1 MADENTSLMSGFDGA
16 TKMTDVATPPQPSL
30 TSPDALPTS
39 GAPLPAGETTKGTV
53 AVEPGS
59 APPEGYDEA
68 VAYLKDDAKMP
79 ASFIASADPAEL
91 IEYAA
96 SLAHTDET
104 TETESTS
111 EVTDILTRLSAQL
124 DGKET
129 AATEELGTVTKKT
142 ATEKIS
148 ENEEIAHLRSQVGL
162 LIQMAEQDKITS
174 WVERSKGEFP
184 AVVNTDVQEKVT
196 QLAIALRQ
204 TGSET
209 NVDRALDR
217 ATKIIMEEV
226 GSGQTVISKRAYVA
240 QLRAKGSLTP
250 PADAGKKNLVANMTT
265 EEVRDKQLELI
276 MADKSDEG
284 FELGKEF
291 TAKSRTAFDGII

>member
-53 AVEPGS
+53 NVEPGS

-68 VAYLKDDAKMP
+68 VAYLKDDANMP

-111 EVTDILTRLSAQL
+111 EMTDLLTRITATL
-124 DGKET
+124 DDKEKVP
-129 AATEELGTVTKKT
+129 ATEETKPA
-142 ATEKIS
+142 ATTKASDNS
-148 ENEEIAHLRSQVGL
+148 EIVLLKEQVAL
-162 LIQMAEQDKITS
+162 LVQMAEHDKITS
-174 WVERSKGEFP
+174 WVARSKDEYP
-184 AVVNTDVQEKVT
+184 TVVNAEVQEKVT
-196 QLAIALRQ
+196 RLAIALRQ
-204 TGSET
+204 AGSET
-209 NVDRALDR
+209 DVDRALDR
-217 ATKIIMEEV
+217 ATKIIVEDV
-226 GSGQTVISKRAYVA
+226 GSGETMTSRRAYVA
-240 QLRAKGSLTP
+240 KLRSKGSLTP